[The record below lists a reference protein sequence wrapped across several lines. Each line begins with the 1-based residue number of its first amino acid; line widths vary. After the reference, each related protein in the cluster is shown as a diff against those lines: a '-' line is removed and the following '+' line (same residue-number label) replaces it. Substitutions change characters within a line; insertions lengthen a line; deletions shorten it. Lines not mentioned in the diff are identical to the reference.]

1 MICEARAVHE
11 QSDDRGGDIARSGPS
26 PTLIAVIVVA
36 VLVGILIVQNGHDAE
51 LEVLFVDFSAPTWV
65 AFAIALVLGAL
76 LDRLITMWWRR
87 RRRRE
92 T

>member
-1 MICEARAVHE
+1 MHE
-11 QSDDRGGDIARSGPS
+11 QVDGRADDGARSGPS

-36 VLVGILIVQNGHDAE
+36 ILVAIFVLQNGHEANIE
-51 LEVLFVDFSAPTWV
+51 LLFVDISAPVWV

-87 RRRRE
+87 RKRRDA
-92 T
+92 